1 MRIKYIERRLEIIM
15 SDIIIKEVVLRF
27 AASIARRAKLSL
39 EEIRELVQTDGGI
52 SKLIG
57 KLVENPREYYTETLG
72 LIFLIYIAKDDNIT
86 QKYLLDNEKVFNEIE
101 GEAESYSYIR
111 RILLNIKEDELKE
124 KLLFKYFFTMIGEDW
139 RCYKTPLAPEDLIKI
154 IFSLN
159 SQESIRRMFENEQI
173 LSILNY
179 AKSERQREIIE
190 VINSKETDKEKRKC
204 IIPEV
209 LKFLEPHQINRII
222 IPIESDL
229 LKKECI
235 SDKEISPFLT
245 KEKNT
250 NRFGIYYHSFACIV
264 ASYKEDSY
272 KEEEIEK
279 GLEENT
285 LDGKDLAIIISS
297 LKSEAKK
304 RSYLNDKRVTPKLS
318 FEDKAMIIE
327 SLHEE
332 DADEI
337 KFGFIKETYSE
348 INKTIDPSYI
358 KGQDLMAKVAKM
370 LGINLEQ
377 ITNII
382 CSMTDSKKKE
392 CLRDKEIAELLTFE
406 NICKI
411 ITAFENDEEKY
422 IFVRENIKAL
432 NEAYYRQL
440 REIVFSMRAK
450 YKRKCLEDEVI
461 ASILKSNEND
471 NYGRIKIIDIITSN
485 YDYCFPEYVY
495 RGKEKYSNLSEEER
509 QQELIEEDNLRVEFL
524 LNNIEELSHEKICR
538 IVEAINVKETKA
550 ALLIDSEIYGRL
562 MPSEQYRIYHILGKW
577 NDFIKLYDETTNE
590 SGVYWTGPEE
600 KRPKCNI
607 KWKR

>member
-1 MRIKYIERRLEIIM
+1 MPDEIIIYGKQVAVEYLSEAQALMGLDWPELQTKGQTITGIDEMVNKLALNLAKNSANRLLEIL
-15 SDIIIKEVVLRF
+15 VL
-27 AASIARRAKLSL
+27 L
-39 EEIRELVQTDGGI
+39 D
-52 SKLIG
+52 
-57 KLVENPREYYTETLG
+57 
-72 LIFLIYIAKDDNIT
+72 IAKDDGLIK
-86 QKYLLDNEKVFNEIE
+86 KYLLDNEEVFKKLNV
-101 GEAESYSYIR
+101 ESNLFEYISGI
-111 RILLNIKEDELKE
+111 ILMVRSDELKE
-124 KLLFKYFFTMIGEDW
+124 ALLLKYNSTMMVES
-139 RCYKTPLAPEDLIKI
+139 LVAI
-154 IFSLN
+154 IFSFSSQKYIRKLFLHEIIKSDLEEDEN
-159 SQESIRRMFENEQI
+159 TSQEQI
-173 LSILNY
+173 V
-179 AKSERQREIIE
+179 E
-190 VINSKETDKEKRKC
+190 VIKDKKTDEEKIKC

-209 LKFLEPHQINRII
+209 LSFLDPRQRKKII

-229 LKKECI
+229 LKKAIMSNE
-235 SDKEISPFLT
+235 EITRIFSKDF
-245 KEKNT
+245 EMQNEY
-250 NRFGIYYHSFACIV
+250 NFDYHSFAYIV

-297 LKSEAKK
+297 LKSEAQK

-337 KFGFIKETYSE
+337 KFSFIKETYSE

-358 KGQDLMAKVAKM
+358 KGQDLMAKVAKI

-382 CSMTDSKKKE
+382 CSMTDSMKKK

-422 IFVRENIKAL
+422 IFVRENIRVL

-485 YDYCFPEYVY
+485 YSYWFPECVY

-524 LNNIEELSHEKICR
+524 LNNIEELSHKKICR

-577 NDFIKLYDETTNE
+577 TDFIKLYDETTNE
-590 SGVYWTGPEE
+590 LGVYWTGPEE
-600 KRPKCNI
+600 ERPKCTI

>member
-1 MRIKYIERRLEIIM
+1 MSKEPDLIIINGKEVDPWYLEKTRKITGLSFNEIEKLAQTEEGIETIIETLLKTHLDYYTFLEII
-15 SDIIIKEVVLRF
+15 I
-27 AASIARRAKLSL
+27 
-39 EEIRELVQTDGGI
+39 
-52 SKLIG
+52 LID
-57 KLVENPREYYTETLG
+57 LAES
-72 LIFLIYIAKDDNIT
+72 DNIT
-86 QKYLLDNEKVFNEIE
+86 KKYLLDNVKVFNEIKDNSE
-101 GEAESYSYIR
+101 FYSDIR
-111 RILLNIKEDELKE
+111 RILLNIKEDKLKE
-124 KLLFKYFFTMIGEDW
+124 KLLFKYFFTMIEEDW
-139 RCYKTPLAPEDLIKI
+139 RGYKTPLAPEDLIKI

-179 AKSERQREIIE
+179 VKPDRQEEIVD
-190 VINSKETDKEKRKC
+190 VIKDKKTDEEKIKC

-245 KEKNT
+245 KEENT
-250 NRFGIYYHSFACIV
+250 NRFGIYCHSFAYIV

-279 GLEENT
+279 GLKENT

-297 LKSEAKK
+297 LKSDAKK
-304 RSYLNDKRVTPKLS
+304 MKYLYDKRVTPKLS

-332 DADEI
+332 NADEI
-337 KFGFIKETYSE
+337 KFGFIKDTYSE
-348 INKTIDPSYI
+348 SIKTIDPSYI
-358 KGQDLMAKVAKM
+358 KDQDVIARVFRM

-382 CSMTDSKKKE
+382 CSMTDSMKKK
-392 CLRDKEIAELLTFE
+392 CLQDKEIAELLTFE

-411 ITAFENDEEKY
+411 VTAYENDEEKY
-422 IFVRENIKAL
+422 IFVRENIRVL
-432 NEAYYRQL
+432 NEVYYRQL
-440 REIVFSMRAK
+440 REIIFSMRAK
-450 YKRKCLEDEVI
+450 YKRKCLEDEEI

-509 QQELIEEDNLRVEFL
+509 HQELTEEDNLRVEFL
-524 LNNIEELSHEKICR
+524 LNNIEELGHKKISR

-562 MPSEQYRIYHILGKW
+562 KPSEHYRIYQTLGEW
-577 NDFIKLYDETTNE
+577 ANFIKLYNETTE
-590 SGVYWTGPEE
+590 KFGAYWTGLEE
-600 KRPKCNI
+600 ERPKCNI
-607 KWKR
+607 KWK

>member
-1 MRIKYIERRLEIIM
+1 MPDEIIIYGKKVAVEYLSEAQALMGLDWPELQTKGQTITGIDEMVNKLALNLAKNSANRLLEILVLL
-15 SDIIIKEVVLRF
+15 DIAE
-27 AASIARRAKLSL
+27 
-39 EEIRELVQTDGGI
+39 DD
-52 SKLIG
+52 
-57 KLVENPREYYTETLG
+57 G
-72 LIFLIYIAKDDNIT
+72 LIK
-86 QKYLLDNEKVFNEIE
+86 KYLLDNEEVFKKLNV
-101 GEAESYSYIR
+101 ESNLFEYISGI
-111 RILLNIKEDELKE
+111 ILMVRSDELKE
-124 KLLFKYFFTMIGEDW
+124 ALLLKYNSTMMVES
-139 RCYKTPLAPEDLIKI
+139 LVAI
-154 IFSLN
+154 IFSFSSQKYIRKLFLHEIIKSDLEEDEN
-159 SQESIRRMFENEQI
+159 TSQEQI
-173 LSILNY
+173 V
-179 AKSERQREIIE
+179 E
-190 VINSKETDKEKRKC
+190 VIKDKKTDEEKIKC

-209 LKFLEPHQINRII
+209 LSFLDPRQRKKII

-229 LKKECI
+229 LKKAIMSNE
-235 SDKEISPFLT
+235 EITRIFSKDF
-245 KEKNT
+245 EMQNEY
-250 NRFGIYYHSFACIV
+250 NFDYHSFAYIV

-279 GLEENT
+279 GLKENT

-297 LKSEAKK
+297 LKSDAKK
-304 RSYLNDKRVTPKLS
+304 MKYLYDKRVTPKLS

-337 KFGFIKETYSE
+337 KFGFIKEIYS
-348 INKTIDPSYI
+348 KTIDPSY
-358 KGQDLMAKVAKM
+358 KKNQDVIALAFKI

-382 CSMTDSKKKE
+382 CSMTDLKKKE

-411 ITAFENDEEKY
+411 VTAFENDEEKY
-422 IFVRENIKAL
+422 IFVRENIRVL

-485 YDYCFPEYVY
+485 YSYWFPECVY

-509 QQELIEEDNLRVEFL
+509 QQELTEEDNLRVEFL
-524 LNNIEELSHEKICR
+524 LNNIEELGHKKISR

-562 MPSEQYRIYHILGKW
+562 KPSEHYRIYQTLGEW
-577 NDFIKLYDETTNE
+577 ANFIKLYNETTE
-590 SGVYWTGPEE
+590 KFGAYWTGLEE
-600 KRPKCNI
+600 KRPKCNT